1 MMNPMTLYM
10 VKRFIFNHKK
20 WLILFAILCGL
31 TEGTILKPV
40 DSGIDTIEKSYPE
53 SAEVMEMVRSGTH
66 GINAVTQGAI
76 EVKNKY
82 DELTKK

>member
-1 MMNPMTLYM
+1 MNPMTLYM
-10 VKRFIFNHKK
+10 AKRFLFRHKK
-20 WLILFAILCGL
+20 WLILFAVLCGL
-31 TEGTILKPV
+31 TEGAILKPL

-53 SAEVMEMVRSGTH
+53 SQEVMEMVRSGTH